1 LFIIN
6 GLNVNEMQRSTGH
19 FQAGFKEMFYL
30 NALYGRLLLKIDSRE
45 ILFFIRKSIV
55 KTGKTI

>member
-1 LFIIN
+1 
-6 GLNVNEMQRSTGH
+6 MQRSTGH